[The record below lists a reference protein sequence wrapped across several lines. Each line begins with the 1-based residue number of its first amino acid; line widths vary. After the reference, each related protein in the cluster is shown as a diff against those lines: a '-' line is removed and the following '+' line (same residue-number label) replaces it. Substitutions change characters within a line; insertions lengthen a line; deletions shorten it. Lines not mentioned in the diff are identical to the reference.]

1 MSFDS
6 MIERVLSK
14 YDDVKKKLAEQAGNS
29 DNFVKLSKEFSELE
43 DYVAVISEYKKAE
56 AEEKNLVDLLNSGE
70 NLDDEMKALV
80 SDELNEIKHKL
91 PTLKRN
97 VEIKFLPKD
106 AMDERNAIIEIRA
119 GTGGDEAGLFASDL
133 LRMYQKYAEHKGWKF
148 ELLSCN
154 ESGIGSIKEASANIS
169 GKGVFSFLKFES
181 GVHRVQRVPVTE
193 SIGRVHTSTATVAV
207 LPEAEEVDVHID
219 EKDLKIDVMRA
230 SGAGG
235 QHVNKTESAVRL
247 THIPT
252 GIVVYMQDERSQHM
266 NRIKAMKILMSRI
279 FEAAR
284 QKAADER
291 ASDRKNQ
298 VGTGD
303 RSERI
308 RTYNFPQGR
317 VTDHRINLT
326 LYKIGQIMDGTA
338 LDEIIKPLI
347 DDYQTKLLEAFAA
360 EPNE

>member
-1 MSFDS
+1 MSFDT

-14 YDDVKKKLAEQAGNS
+14 YEEVKQKLAEQSGNS
-29 DNFVKLSKEFSELE
+29 DSFIKLSKEFSELE
-43 DYVAVISEYKKAE
+43 DYVSIISKYKSAISE
-56 AEEKNLVDLLNSGE
+56 EEKLYKLIHDES
-70 NLDDEMKALV
+70 LDQEMKELV
-80 SDELNEIKHKL
+80 SSEINELKHQI
-91 PTLKRN
+91 PILKRN

-119 GTGGDEAGLFASDL
+119 GTGGDEAGLFAGDL
-133 LRMYQKYAEHKGWKF
+133 LRMYQKYAESKKWKF

-154 ESGIGSIKEASANIS
+154 ESGIGSIKEATASIT
-169 GKGVFSFLKFES
+169 GRGVFSFLKFES

-193 SIGRVHTSTATVAV
+193 ASGRVHTSTATVAV
-207 LPEAEEVDVHID
+207 LPEAEEIDVHID

-235 QHVNKTESAVRL
+235 QHVNKTESAVRI

-252 GIVVYMQDERSQHM
+252 GIVVVQQDERSQHM
-266 NRIKAMKILMSRI
+266 NRQKAMKILMSRV
-279 FEAAR
+279 FELAR
-284 QKAADER
+284 QKAANER

-298 VGTGD
+298 IGTGE

-326 LYKIGQIMDGTA
+326 LYKINQIVDGSA
-338 LDEIIKPLI
+338 LDEIITPLI
-347 DDYQTKLLEAFAA
+347 DDYQNRLLESFAT
-360 EPNE
+360 NE